1 MPRRPDPTRKPELL
15 GQIIDFLLD
24 KSLAATSLRTL
35 ADGLGVS
42 TYSLVYHFGSRA
54 DLVREIVLAIESRQ
68 QELLEVVTFDTSSVE
83 KYLLAFGRAWDWAL
97 SPRNRQLQR
106 LEFEAAMLEALDE
119 GGPTSVRQAF
129 EAWNQVALDALT
141 DFGIPLEVAR
151 TEGRIMVDTMFGL
164 QFDLILTGEVE
175 RVDGVF
181 RAALE
186 AYRRRI
192 EELVATHA

>member
-15 GQIIDFLLD
+15 AQIIDFLLD

-35 ADGLGVS
+35 AEGLGVS

-54 DLVREIVLAIESRQ
+54 ELVREIVLAIESRQ
-68 QELLEVVTFDTSSVE
+68 AELLSVVTFDTSSLE
-83 KYLLAFGRAWDWAL
+83 KYLLAFARAWDWGL

-106 LEFEAAMLEALDE
+106 LEFEAAMLEALDPD
-119 GGPTSVRQAF
+119 GPPAVRQAF
-129 EAWNQVALDALT
+129 ETWNQVALDALIA
-141 DFGIPLEVAR
+141 FGIPAELAR

-164 QFDLILTGEVE
+164 QFDLILTGEVQ

-181 RAALE
+181 RAALD
-186 AYRRRI
+186 ASRRRV
-192 EELVATHA
+192 EELLAIQA